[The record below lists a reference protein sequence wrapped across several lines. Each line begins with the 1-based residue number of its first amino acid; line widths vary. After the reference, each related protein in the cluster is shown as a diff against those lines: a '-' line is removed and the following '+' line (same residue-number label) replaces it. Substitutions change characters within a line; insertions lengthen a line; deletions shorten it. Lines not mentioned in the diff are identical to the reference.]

1 MAALVVEDL
10 VVTFGH
16 GDSSFNAVDGVS
28 LTVPHGS
35 IVGLVGS
42 PGRGSR
48 RSRG

>member
-1 MAALVVEDL
+1 MAELVVDDL

-42 PGRGSR
+42 PAQASPPSR
-48 RSRG
+48 V